1 MKQEVKDFVINKQLA
16 TDRVRRWIGTLTKK
30 EICEKLSISR
40 PTLDRKLKNNKWK
53 LSEIK
58 SIAKNLPY

>member
-1 MKQEVKDFVINKQLA
+1 MRQEVKDFVINKQLA

-53 LSEIK
+53 LCEIK
-58 SIAKNLPY
+58 AIAKNLPY

>member
-30 EICEKLSISR
+30 EICERLSISR

-53 LSEIK
+53 LSEIEK
-58 SIAKNLPY
+58 ILTKLPF